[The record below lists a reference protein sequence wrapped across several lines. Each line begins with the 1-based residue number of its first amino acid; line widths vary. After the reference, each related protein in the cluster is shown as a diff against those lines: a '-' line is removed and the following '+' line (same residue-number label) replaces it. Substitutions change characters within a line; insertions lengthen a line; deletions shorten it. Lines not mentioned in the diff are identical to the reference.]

1 MELKELQQHI
11 RTLVTIEESEAP
23 MISCYLNLETSGH
36 CAAFEERVHLLR
48 KTFATAEKR
57 QVFEEAVALIEGY
70 LALGI
75 HPGTKGLVVFAR
87 GGAQRFF
94 LPLQFRVPL
103 PDWIAVN
110 SLPNIY
116 HLVELKDTYHRY
128 VIMLASEGGTRI
140 LGVNLGAVTQDI
152 WDKRPEI
159 RQRVARAWTKEHYRS
174 HARERTNQLIHEWIH
189 LLEGLMLAG
198 GYKHLILAGNPRAT
212 SQICKALSKPLA
224 ATLIDVVGASASDAL
239 SNIVRATLLSFIE
252 HEEKESVA
260 FVDKLQQAIHRDGLA
275 VAGTRASWDALQTGQ
290 ADVLILAKAYSPD
303 SGWICADCEAT
314 AVETAMPNRC
324 PLCGK
329 QKLSAL
335 DVKEAMIRCAEQAGC
350 GVEVVNHSDAL
361 MRLGGVGCLL
371 RYLAPDQY
379 RRSAA

>member
-128 VIMLASEGGTRI
+128 VIMLASEGGIRI

-212 SQICKALSKPLA
+212 SRICKALSKPLA

-239 SNIVRATLLSFIE
+239 SDIVRATLLSFIE

-275 VAGTRASWDALQTGQ
+275 VAGTRASWDALQAGQ
-290 ADVLILAKAYSPD
+290 TDVLILAKAYSPD

-329 QKLSAL
+329 HKLSAL